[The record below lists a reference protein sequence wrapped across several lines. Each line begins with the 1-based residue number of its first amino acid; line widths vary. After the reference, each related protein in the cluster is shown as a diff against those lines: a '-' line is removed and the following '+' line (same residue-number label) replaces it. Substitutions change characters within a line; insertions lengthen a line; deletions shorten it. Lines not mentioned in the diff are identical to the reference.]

1 MTMHEQTIFVVD
13 DDEAVRDSLSVLLEA
28 SGFRVEAHESAKAFL
43 ASGASEKRGCVIADI
58 RMPDMDG
65 LELQLEMKARGSK
78 LPIIIMTGHGDVPL
92 AVRAMKE
99 GAIDFLEKPYDAAV
113 VLDSI
118 KLALDMDAGAVG
130 TSKPVQERLSTLTPR
145 EKEVLDLVLAG
156 KLNKN
161 VAHDL
166 GISSRT
172 VEIHRGRLMQKL
184 GAKNLAELIRMFLPV
199 HK

>member
-1 MTMHEQTIFVVD
+1 MTNLEQTVFVVD
-13 DDEAVRDSLSVLLEA
+13 DDEAVRDSLSTLLDA
-28 SGFRVEAHESAKAFL
+28 SGFRIEAHGSAKSFL
-43 ASGASEKRGCVIADI
+43 ASGACEKRGCVIADI

-65 LELQLEMKARGSK
+65 LELQLAMKARGSR
-78 LPIIIMTGHGDVPL
+78 LPVIIMTGHGDVPL

-99 GAIDFLEKPYDAAV
+99 GAIDFLEKPYDTAV
-113 VLDSI
+113 LLDSI
-118 KLALDMDAGAVG
+118 KLALDRDAGAVG
-130 TSKPVQERLSTLTPR
+130 ASGPAQKKLSTLTPR

-161 VAHDL
+161 IAHDL

-199 HK
+199 HT